1 MTGLVKSGLL
11 HSPVDKMRVP
21 FPLMDSAAPIRFSIL
36 IVLRAVLTDTPNR
49 SAIFHKTAGT
59 PYCGIPPYTSHEADG
74 RTGHSKPADGRYKS
88 ARQTKSVPGPV
99 SS

>member
-49 SAIFHKTAGT
+49 SAIF
-59 PYCGIPPYTSHEADG
+59 S
-74 RTGHSKPADGRYKS
+74 
-88 ARQTKSVPGPV
+88 
-99 SS
+99 

>member
-1 MTGLVKSGLL
+1 MTLQQMKYFVAVADSGSISAVSYTHLRLRRMTGLVKSGLL

-49 SAIFHKTAGT
+49 SAIF
-59 PYCGIPPYTSHEADG
+59 S
-74 RTGHSKPADGRYKS
+74 
-88 ARQTKSVPGPV
+88 
-99 SS
+99 